1 MDCAK
6 VGDVIRKLRK
16 EKGMTQKQLAEKMNI
31 SDKAV
36 SKWECGNGCPDIS
49 LLRELS
55 EILGVNIERM
65 LSGNL
70 SKNISNGGNMKMI
83 SFYWC
88 DDCKNLMTSTGK
100 ADISCCGRKIES
112 MEPINGDGDILSKV
126 EVVEDDYFITFN
138 HSMTKTNYISFV
150 ATVDDSKTTI
160 YRLYPEQNAEVRIPL
175 KPMMSLYVGS
185 NACKLWILRFK

>member
-55 EILGVNIERM
+55 EILGVCI
-65 LSGNL
+65 G
-70 SKNISNGGNMKMI
+70 
-83 SFYWC
+83 
-88 DDCKNLMTSTGK
+88 KNLLVICLKTFQTV
-100 ADISCCGRKIES
+100 E
-112 MEPINGDGDILSKV
+112 ILK
-126 EVVEDDYFITFN
+126 
-138 HSMTKTNYISFV
+138 
-150 ATVDDSKTTI
+150 
-160 YRLYPEQNAEVRIPL
+160 
-175 KPMMSLYVGS
+175 
-185 NACKLWILRFK
+185 